1 MQITKRT
8 QPLFPVSFLTKIFS
22 KEGGGVKMKHSI
34 FMGVSLFDVHGVLL
48 TQNWWSTAIESGHQL
63 SLRRENRSNKDNHH
77 PKRWSF
83 HREACRHT
91 WSMETK
97 ETFLEKLAFDSTPLY
112 GKYFDLKK
120 PLELS
125 FNAFL

>member
-1 MQITKRT
+1 
-8 QPLFPVSFLTKIFS
+8 
-22 KEGGGVKMKHSI
+22 MKHSI

-83 HREACRHT
+83 HREACHHT